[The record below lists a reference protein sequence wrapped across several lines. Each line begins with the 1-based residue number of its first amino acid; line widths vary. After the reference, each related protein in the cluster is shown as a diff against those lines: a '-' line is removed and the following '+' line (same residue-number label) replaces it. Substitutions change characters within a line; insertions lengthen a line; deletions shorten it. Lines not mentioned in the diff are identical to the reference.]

1 MKLLIF
7 LPLFLFSY
15 YYPLNYQFVFMR
27 KCMQNSSLANKYQ
40 YCECVFNK
48 IKDTYSYDY
57 FIWHSTDL
65 QVLNSLKKFS
75 KECLKLIKK

>member
-1 MKLLIF
+1 
-7 LPLFLFSY
+7 
-15 YYPLNYQFVFMR
+15 
-27 KCMQNSSLANKYQ
+27 MQNSSLANKYQ